1 MKFNYGGQAVIE
13 GVMMRGQRQM
23 AVAVRNPEGEI
34 VLKTEALQSGIY
46 TNKIMKW
53 PLLRGLVMLWDMLV
67 LGIQSLS
74 WSANIAAAGLVLPT
88 VILATLDSAEETR
101 VDPANVLKTEDN
113 PVVEA
118 AKSEGEI
125 PHWAMIITVLVSL
138 SFSVGLFIVLPAL
151 LAGIANEWFIHNHL
165 VSNLFVEGGV
175 RIALLIG
182 YLWAVGFM
190 PDMRRVFQYH
200 GAEHKTVNAYEA
212 GANLTP
218 EKVQTFTTVHTRC
231 GTNFL
236 LLVIVFAIILFSFV
250 FTLLGNPTMWISLPL
265 RVALV
270 PLVATVAYEYI
281 KWSAA
286 HFGNPVVRFIMKPGL
301 ALQRL
306 TTRQPDPAMLEVAIV
321 ALERVLLA
329 DNKVTQAHW
338 DEQRLRLPVRPVQL
352 EPVRGESGAVA

>member
-1 MKFNYGGQAVIE
+1 
-13 GVMMRGQRQM
+13 MMRGQRQM
-23 AVAVRNPEGEI
+23 AVAARNPEGEI
-34 VLKTEALQSGIY
+34 VLKTEALQSRIY
-46 TNKIMKW
+46 TSKIMKW

-67 LGIQSLS
+67 LGIQSLT
-74 WSANIAAAGLVLPT
+74 WSANVAAAGLILPT
-88 VILATLDSAEETR
+88 IILATIDSAEETR
-101 VDPANVLKTEDN
+101 VDPVKTDGT

-118 AKSEGEI
+118 AKTEEEI
-125 PHWAMIITVLVSL
+125 PRWAMIITVLISL
-138 SFSVGLFIVLPAL
+138 SFSIGLFIVLPAFV
-151 LAGIANEWFIHNHL
+151 AGIANDWFIHDHL
-165 VSNLFVEGGV
+165 ISNLFVEGGV
-175 RIALLIG
+175 RLLLLVG

-190 PDMRRVFQYH
+190 SDMRRVFQYH

-212 GANLTP
+212 GAELTP
-218 EKVQTFTTVHTRC
+218 EKVQTFSTVHTRC

-236 LLVIVFAIILFSFV
+236 LLVIVFAIILFSV
-250 FTLLGNPTMWISLPL
+250 LFTLLGNPPMWISLPL

-286 HFGNPVVRFIMKPGL
+286 HFNNPVVRFFMKPGL
-301 ALQRL
+301 ILQKL
-306 TTRQPDPAMLEVAIV
+306 TTRQPEPAMLEVAII

-338 DEQRLRLPVRPVQL
+338 DQQRLRLPVRPAQL

>member
-34 VLKTEALQSGIY
+34 VLKTEPLQSGIY

-74 WSANIAAAGLVLPT
+74 WSANIAATGLLLPT
-88 VILATLDSAEETR
+88 VLLSTIDSAEETR
-101 VDPANVLKTEDN
+101 LDPSENPKDAPKTDTPKED
-113 PVVEA
+113 
-118 AKSEGEI
+118 GDI
-125 PHWAMIITVLVSL
+125 PKWAMILTVLVSL
-138 SFSVGLFIVLPAL
+138 SFSIGLFILLPAL
-151 LAGIANEWFIHNHL
+151 LAGLANDWFIHDHL

-182 YLWAVGFM
+182 YLWLVGFM

-212 GANLTP
+212 GAELTP
-218 EKVQTFTTVHTRC
+218 EKVQQFTTVHTRC

-236 LLVIVFAIILFSFV
+236 LLVVVFAIILFSFV
-250 FTLLGNPTMWISLPL
+250 FTLLGNPPMWLSLPL

-270 PLVATVAYEYI
+270 PLVATIAYEYI

-286 HFGNPVVRFIMKPGL
+286 HYNNPVVRAIMKPGL
-301 ALQRL
+301 ALQKL

-321 ALERVLLA
+321 ALERVLLS
-329 DNKVTQAHW
+329 DDKITQSHW
-338 DEQRLRLPVRPVQL
+338 DDQRLRLPVRPAQL

>member
-1 MKFNYGGQAVIE
+1 
-13 GVMMRGQRQM
+13 MMRGQRQM
-23 AVAVRNPEGEI
+23 AVAARNPEGEI
-34 VLKTEALQSGIY
+34 VLKTEALQSKIY
-46 TNKIMKW
+46 TSKIWKW

-88 VILATLDSAEETR
+88 IILATIDSAEETR
-101 VDPANVLKTEDN
+101 VDPAAKAEGVPAE
-113 PVVEA
+113 EA

-125 PHWAMIITVLVSL
+125 PHWAMIITILVSL
-138 SFSVGLFIVLPAL
+138 SFSIGLFIVLPAL
-151 LAGIANEWFIHNHL
+151 LAGIANEWFIHDHL
-165 VSNLFVEGGV
+165 ISNLFVEGGV
-175 RIALLIG
+175 RIVLLIG
-182 YLWAVGFM
+182 YLWLVGFM

-212 GANLTP
+212 GAELTP

-236 LLVIVFAIILFSFV
+236 LLVIVFAIILFSFL
-250 FTLLGNPTMWISLPL
+250 FTMLGNPPMWLSLPL

-286 HFGNPVVRFIMKPGL
+286 HFTNPIVRTIMKPGL
-301 ALQRL
+301 ALQKL
-306 TTRQPDPAMLEVAIV
+306 TTRQPDPGMLEVAIV

-338 DEQRLRLPVRPVQL
+338 DEQRLRLPVRPAQL

>member
-1 MKFNYGGQAVIE
+1 
-13 GVMMRGQRQM
+13 MMRGQRQM
-23 AVAVRNPEGEI
+23 AVAARNPEGEI
-34 VLKTEALQSGIY
+34 VLKTEALQSKIY
-46 TNKIMKW
+46 TSKLMKL

-67 LGIQSLS
+67 LGVQSLT
-74 WSANIAAAGLVLPT
+74 WSANVAATGLLLPT
-88 VILATLDSAEETR
+88 VILATIDSVEETR
-101 VDPANVLKTEDN
+101 VDPTIKVEDA
-113 PVVEA
+113 PVKEA
-118 AKSEGEI
+118 APSDSEI
-125 PHWAMIITVLVSL
+125 PGWAMIITVLVSL

-151 LAGIANEWFIHNHL
+151 LAGIANEWFIHDHL
-165 VSNLFVEGGV
+165 ISNLFVEGGV
-175 RIALLIG
+175 RIVLLVG
-182 YLWAVGFM
+182 YLWLVGFM

-212 GANLTP
+212 GAELTP
-218 EKVQTFTTVHTRC
+218 EKVQTFTTLHTRC

-236 LLVIVFAIILFSFV
+236 LLVIVFAIILFSFL
-250 FTLLGNPTMWISLPL
+250 FTMLGNPPMWLSLPL

-286 HFGNPVVRFIMKPGL
+286 HFSNPIVRMIMKPGL
-301 ALQRL
+301 TLQKL
-306 TTRQPDPAMLEVAIV
+306 TTRQPDPAMLEVAII

-352 EPVRGESGAVA
+352 EPVRGEIGAVA